1 VIIILKIALCVSS
14 SISIYKSL
22 DLTSKLKQAGHE
34 VMIAMTPNAQKLV
47 SEAAFKS
54 LSKNETITDLFS
66 GGPAIAHIAITEW
79 CDVLVIAPATYNLVS
94 KIACGIADDTVTT
107 IAAACGI
114 RKPFIIAPAMNTNM
128 YENPVFIENL
138 NKLRKFKNYHIM
150 EAAEGHLACGST
162 GRGRMAPIE
171 KIIEAIEKYTGQSKN
186 LTLKTNIDNSLYNKN
201 IIITAGPTREF
212 IDSVRFLSNP
222 SSGRMGYALAEEAA
236 GLGARVTLIS
246 GPVEIQAPD
255 GIDELIKVNSTKEML
270 DTVMSRFPS
279 ADVLISAAAPCDFT
293 FNLKLTKKA
302 AKADLINKNELKL
315 TATPDILK
323 AAANIKTTQIIAGF
337 AAEDNNHLKNAIKKL
352 KSKFMDIIVLNDVSS
367 KETGFAAVDNKITII
382 KKGHEAS
389 PENYEKTSK
398 KNCARIILN
407 HIASIINENNKK
419 RKAVRI

>member
-1 VIIILKIALCVSS
+1 MIIILKIALCVSS

-34 VMIAMTPNAQKLV
+34 VITAMTANAQKLV
-47 SEAAFKS
+47 SADAFKS
-54 LSKNETITDLFS
+54 LSRNETITNLFS
-66 GGPAIAHIAITEW
+66 SNPAIAHIAITDW
-79 CDVLVIAPATYNLVS
+79 CDVLVIAPATYNLIS
-94 KIACGIADDTVTT
+94 KIACGIADDAVTS
-107 IAAACGI
+107 IIAACGA
-114 RKPFIIAPAMNTNM
+114 RKPVIIAPAMNTNM
-128 YENPVFIENL
+128 YENPVFTENL
-138 NKLRKFKNYHIM
+138 DKLKKLKNYHII
-150 EAAEGHLACGST
+150 EAAEGRLACGST
-162 GRGRMAPIE
+162 GRGRMAPVEEIM
-171 KIIEAIEKYTGQSKN
+171 EAIEKYAGQAGN
-186 LTLKTNIDNSLYNKN
+186 LTLKTNIDNPLYNKN

-255 GIDELIKVNSTKEML
+255 GIDELIKVNRTEEML
-270 DTVMSRFPS
+270 DAVISRFPLT
-279 ADVLISAAAPCDFT
+279 DILISAAAPCDFT

-302 AKADLINKNELKL
+302 AKSDLINKGGLKL

-337 AAEDNNHLKNAIKKL
+337 AAEDNNHLKNAVKKL
-352 KSKFMDIIVLNDVSS
+352 KSKFMDMIVLNDVSS
-367 KETGFAAVDNKITII
+367 KETGFAAMDNKITII

-398 KNCARIILN
+398 KNCARIILD
-407 HIASIINENNKK
+407 HIASIVTEKNKK
-419 RKAVRI
+419 RKAA